1 MAGVVAGIAAAT
13 GGGAAAASSGGKVT
27 LTPAQMAELTAK
39 VNAAGQAASPPYV
52 YEGHVASQTTL
63 GVVVHDAGG
72 SGRQVAGSTHEGNNW
87 ESNPQKYDTAIEH
100 VITAINAIW

>member
-1 MAGVVAGIAAAT
+1 MAGPG
-13 GGGAAAASSGGKVT
+13 GGGAVM
-27 LTPAQMAELTAK
+27 LTPAQITTLKAEVK
-39 VNAAGQAASPPYV
+39 AAGTIASPPYV

-63 GVVVHDAGG
+63 GVVVRAADG

-87 ESNPQKYDTAIEH
+87 EQSDPRFQTAIEH